1 MSWQD
6 VVVAGEAG
14 LPAHSKRVPSKVVVE
29 GGNITVLCLATGES
43 HH

>member
-14 LPAHSKRVPSKVVVE
+14 LPPQRKRLPSKVVVE
-29 GGNITVLCLATGES
+29 GGNVTVLCLATGQS